1 MRKYSA
7 KNWIFVFTYRFCKGI
22 IGRKNLLKQ
31 RKGWFL
37 RMLFELFITFLKIG
51 LFTFG
56 GGYAMIANIREAVIE
71 NKKWLTDDELMQVIA
86 IAESTPGPI
95 AINMATFVG
104 YKKKGVL
111 GSAMATLGVI
121 VPSLVIIFTIS
132 LFLDAFMN
140 NIYVKYAFTGIKCA
154 VAFLI
159 FKAGLDMF
167 KKLPK
172 KPLSLTVF
180 GVIFVMLTAF
190 ALFSISYSAI
200 VLILIGG
207 VIGILSGVVLSK
219 KGGDK

>member
-1 MRKYSA
+1 
-7 KNWIFVFTYRFCKGI
+7 
-22 IGRKNLLKQ
+22 
-31 RKGWFL
+31 
-37 RMLFELFITFLKIG
+37 
-51 LFTFG
+51 
-56 GGYAMIANIREAVIE
+56 
-71 NKKWLTDDELMQVIA
+71 MQVIA